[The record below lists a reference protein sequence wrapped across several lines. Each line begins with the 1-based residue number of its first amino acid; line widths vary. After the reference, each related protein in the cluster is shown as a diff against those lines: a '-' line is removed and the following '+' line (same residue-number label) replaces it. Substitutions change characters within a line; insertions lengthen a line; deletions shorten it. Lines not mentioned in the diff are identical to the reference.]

1 MNYPSIRIEGAILSP
16 DILDRLED
24 LHGQRPADFGIVS
37 PAKVKDEIAR
47 AWADAQDYWRI
58 YQRKIETLRPESLAT
73 TETRNL
79 WIVPLLGLL
88 GYQLEY
94 QHQGPRHGDKVYP
107 LSHRT
112 TNRALASLHIT
123 GYCDPA
129 GLDRKPERAA
139 GPRMSA
145 HAMVQEYLNLTD
157 QLYAIVTN
165 GRLLRLLRD
174 SSRLVKLTYLEFDL
188 DRIFTDGLFADFAV
202 LYRLL
207 HATRMPVSP
216 EAAAESLIERYH
228 QDSIDSGARIR
239 DGLSRAVED
248 AILAFANGLLA
259 LVGIQGPRWIF
270 DQQWAMPSMIIMSVW
285 GAGGSML
292 IFLAGLQSIPTT
304 LYEAAK
310 IDGAN
315 AWHRFWHVTI
325 PLLTPT
331 IFFSIVMRV
340 IGSWQV
346 FTQAYVMTGG
356 GPNNAT
362 LTVVLYIYRK
372 AFELFRFGYSSAIA
386 WVLFSIILVFTLM
399 IIRSSTA
406 WVYYEGELK
415 K

>member
-1 MNYPSIRIEGAILSP
+1 MGAGATQQV
-16 DILDRLED
+16 DRSAA
-24 LHGQRPADFGIVS
+24 GGV
-37 PAKVKDEIAR
+37 AR
-47 AWADAQDYWRI
+47 ALERRPTHRLS
-58 YQRKIETLRPESLAT
+58 RKTREAIAGYLFISPWLIGFLTFVAGAMVASFVMSFLKTDLMMHTELVGFDQYRNVLHDKLIRKAFFNTAYYAFT
-73 TETRNL
+73 T
-79 WIVPLLGLL
+79 VPLGTAVALTIALIL
-88 GYQLEY
+88 NEQI
-94 QHQGPRHGDKVYP
+94 
-107 LSHRT
+107 
-112 TNRALASLHIT
+112 RA
-123 GYCDPA
+123 
-129 GLDRKPERAA
+129 
-139 GPRMSA
+139 
-145 HAMVQEYLNLTD
+145 Q
-157 QLYAIVTN
+157 
-165 GRLLRLLRD
+165 
-174 SSRLVKLTYLEFDL
+174 
-188 DRIFTDGLFADFAV
+188 GLFRTLYYLPSVVAGVAV
-202 LYRLL
+202 SVLWSWIYNPDR
-207 HATRMPVSP
+207 
-216 EAAAESLIERYH
+216 
-228 QDSIDSGARIR
+228 
-239 DGLSRAVED
+239 GL
-248 AILAFANGLLA
+248 ANGLLA

-292 IFLAGLQSIPTT
+292 IFLAGLQSIPTP